1 MNSFD
6 IDGVIYMGPGNTGVF
21 PGPNDVIITG
31 RSVEESQETL
41 DMLRARGIHNQVFFN
56 PLPYD
61 EKTRSTS
68 GLHKAKTIAMLGNIS
83 IHFEDDPIQA
93 KTIRDLCPDVHV
105 VMLEHDLVNKE
116 NQRHEDWQ

>member
-6 IDGVIYMGPGNTGVF
+6 IDGVIYMGKVHTGVW

-31 RSVEESQETL
+31 RSFEEESETL
-41 DMLRARGIHNQVFFN
+41 KMLRARGIDNKVYFN
-56 PLPYD
+56 PLAYE

-68 GLHKAKTIAMLGNIS
+68 GLHKAKTIAKLNVK

-93 KTIRDLCPDVHV
+93 KAIRDLCPDVTV
-105 VMLEHDLVNKE
+105 VMLEHDLIEKE
-116 NQRHEDWQ
+116 NKRHKDWQ